1 MTRRRQTVRR
11 QMSDCRLPVSSSRA
25 QPSIFVIRV
34 QADDVWKAQSGNL
47 RASPYLCFAA
57 LPYFYAPHHSPL
69 NPLNLLNLLPLFRTQ
84 SKDGT
89 PHGLTLKF
97 ESRDE

>member
-1 MTRRRQTVRR
+1 
-11 QMSDCRLPVSSSRA
+11 MSDVRCQTAAFPYRHPERNRG
-25 QPSIFVIRV
+25 IFVIRG
-34 QADDVWKAQSGNL
+34 QADNVWKAQSGNL